1 MMHTTVE
8 PHLAEIRNLSV
19 RFKLDDAVVE
29 AVRDISF
36 HVDRSEMLAL
46 VGESG
51 SGKSVTARAI
61 MKLLPRT
68 ATVSPESRVFITG
81 ERIDGFSE
89 RRMLGVRGDRI
100 SMIFQE
106 PMSSLNPVYRVGD
119 QIAEGIMLH
128 QRLTKK
134 QALARALDLLKEVRI
149 SEPQARLE
157 QYPHQLSGGQRQRV
171 MIAMAIANNPDFL
184 IADEPTTALDV
195 TVQAEILK
203 LIRQL
208 QAEYHMG
215 VLLITHDLTIVE
227 KVSDRVA
234 VMRLGRI
241 VETNSTRELFAK
253 PAHPYTK
260 KLFAAAPSGRPSP
273 VPAASTV
280 VLETDALRVEYHLR
294 WGGLFSRQA
303 QLLVAVDDVSL
314 ALKRGETLGI
324 VGESGSGKTTL
335 GKAIL
340 RLLHNDGGTIDWQ
353 GERLEAKSK
362 AEMQPLRPKMQ
373 IVFQDPFSSLN
384 PRLSVK
390 QIIEEGLIVNGIG
403 GNAAARDKRVR
414 DTLADVG
421 LDPNTLNRFPHEFS
435 GGQRQ
440 RIAIARA
447 LVLDPEFILLDE
459 PTSAL
464 DLSVQGQ
471 VIDLLRELQRR
482 RGLTYLFISHD
493 LKVVRALCHRVVV
506 MSGGK
511 VVEAG
516 DTDAIMDHP
525 SEEYTCRLVRAALEV
540 AA

>member
-1 MMHTTVE
+1 MDAKPQHHLVE
-8 PHLAEIRNLSV
+8 VRNLSV
-19 RFKLDDAVVE
+19 RFKLDDAVVD
-29 AVRDISF
+29 AVEDVSF
-36 HVDRSEMLAL
+36 HVDRGQTLAL

-51 SGKSVTARAI
+51 AGKSVTARAI
-61 MKLLPRT
+61 IKLLPRN
-68 ATVSPESRVFITG
+68 ATVSSDSRVMLNGT
-81 ERIDGFSE
+81 RIDQFSE
-89 RRMLGVRGDRI
+89 RQMLAIRGNRI

-106 PMSSLNPVYRVGD
+106 PMSSLNPIYRIGN

-128 QRLTKK
+128 QGLSKK
-134 QALARALDLLKEVRI
+134 QAWAQALDLLKEVRI
-149 SEPQARLE
+149 PDPAARLE

-171 MIAMAIANNPDFL
+171 MIAIAIANSPELL

-208 QAEYHMG
+208 QRAHDMA
-215 VLLITHDLTIVE
+215 VILVTHNLTIVE
-227 KVSDRVA
+227 KVSDAVA
-234 VMRLGRI
+234 VMRLGR
-241 VETNSTRELFAK
+241 VLETNTTRS
-253 PAHPYTK
+253 
-260 KLFAAAPSGRPSP
+260 LFAAPQNAYTRKLLASQPSGRPNP
-273 VPAASTV
+273 VAPNSEI
-280 VLETDALRVEYHLR
+280 VLETDRLRVEYRLN
-294 WGGLFSRQA
+294 WGKMFSRQTR
-303 QLLVAVDDVSL
+303 LLVAVDDVSL
-314 ALKRGETLGI
+314 ELRSGETLGI

-340 RLLHNDGGTIDWQ
+340 KLLHNDGGTIDWK
-353 GERLEAKSK
+353 GNRLDTKSK
-362 AEMQPLRPKMQ
+362 AEMRPFRPQMQ
-373 IVFQDPFSSLN
+373 VVFQDPFSSLN

-390 QIIEEGLIVNGIG
+390 QIIEEGLIVNGLG
-403 GNAAARDKRVR
+403 GSGRQRDERVR
-414 DTLADVG
+414 RTLADVG

-471 VIDLLRELQRR
+471 VIDLLRDLQRS
-482 RGLTYLFISHD
+482 RGLAYLFISHD

-506 MSGGK
+506 MCAGK

-516 DTDAIMDHP
+516 DTDQIMDSP
-525 SEEYTCRLVRAALEV
+525 REDYTRRLVRAALEV
-540 AA
+540 EA

>member
-1 MMHTTVE
+1 MDTKPQAHLVE
-8 PHLAEIRNLSV
+8 VQNLSV
-19 RFKLDDAVVE
+19 TFKLDESEVE
-29 AVRDISF
+29 AVKNVSF
-36 HVDRSEMLAL
+36 HIDRGETLAL

-68 ATVSPESRVFITG
+68 AHVSADSRVLLAET
-81 ERIDGFSE
+81 RIDQFSE
-89 RRMLGVRGDRI
+89 RQMLDVRGDRI

-106 PMSSLNPVYRVGD
+106 PMSSLNPIYRVGS
-119 QIAEGIMLH
+119 QIAEAVVLH
-128 QRLTKK
+128 QSVTKK

-149 SEPQARLE
+149 PEPEARLE

-171 MIAMAIANNPDFL
+171 MIAMAIANNPEFL

-208 QAEYHMG
+208 QARHDMG

-227 KVSDRVA
+227 KVSDSVA
-234 VMRLGRI
+234 VMRNGHV
-241 VETNSTRELFAK
+241 VETNKTRALFASPK
-253 PAHPYTK
+253 HPYTK
-260 KLFAAAPSGRPSP
+260 RLFASTPSGQPNP
-273 VPAASTV
+273 VAPHSEI
-280 VLETDALRVEYHLR
+280 VLKTDKVRVEYNLR
-294 WGGLFSRQA
+294 WGKLFSRQNR
-303 QLLVAVDDVSL
+303 LLVAVDDISL
-314 ALKRGETLGI
+314 ELRDGETLGI

-340 RLLHNDGGTIDWQ
+340 RLLHNDGGEIDWK
-353 GERLEAKSK
+353 GTRLEAKSK
-362 AEMQPLRPKMQ
+362 AEMRPFRLKMQ
-373 IVFQDPFSSLN
+373 VVFQDPFSSLN

-390 QIIEEGLIVNGIG
+390 QVIEEGLIVNRVG
-403 GNAAARDKRVR
+403 GTNRERDERIRAALV
-414 DTLADVG
+414 DVG
-421 LDPNTLNRFPHEFS
+421 LDPNSLNRFPHEFS

-447 LVLDPEFILLDE
+447 LVLDPEFIMLDE

-471 VIDLLRELQRR
+471 VIDLLRELQRK
-482 RGLTYLFISHD
+482 RGLSYLFISHD
-493 LKVVRALCHRVVV
+493 LKVVRALCHRVMV
-506 MSGGK
+506 MQHGK
-511 VVEAG
+511 VVEQGPVAEVL
-516 DTDAIMDHP
+516 TEP
-525 SEEYTCRLVRAALEV
+525 KTEYTQRLVKAAFEI